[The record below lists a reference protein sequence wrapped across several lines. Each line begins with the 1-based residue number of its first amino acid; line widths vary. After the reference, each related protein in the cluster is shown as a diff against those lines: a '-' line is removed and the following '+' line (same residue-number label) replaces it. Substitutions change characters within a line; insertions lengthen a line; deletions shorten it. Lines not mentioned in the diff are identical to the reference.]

1 MRRRVAAAA
10 AATVAVAGVLALAA
24 LGCALVGCS
33 GGSAGDAGSEDGGG
47 GASADAVQV
56 LTASEAHDLMTSDR
70 VVILDVRTQ
79 EEYDAAHIVNARLLP
94 LDDIDEDAAAAAA
107 PDKDALALVYCRT
120 GVRSAEAAAK
130 LAALGYTQVRDF
142 GGIQS
147 WPYGTIDAP
156 EADAGTVD
164 NDELPVGVKVVCGK
178 TKPVPESEG

>member
-1 MRRRVAAAA
+1 M
-10 AATVAVAGVLALAA
+10 LALAA
-24 LGCALVGCS
+24 FGCVLVGCDD
-33 GGSAGDAGSEDGGG
+33 GSAGDAGSGGG
-47 GASADAVQV
+47 VSADAVQV
-56 LTASEAHDLMTSDR
+56 ISASEAHDLMTSDK

-94 LDDIDEDAAAAAA
+94 LDDIDEDTAAAVA

-178 TKPVPESEG
+178 TKPVPESDG